1 MAFGVKNC
9 FEHQN
14 SEVSESFYFLYFNSL
29 QLKGMANDLFQLP
42 MQNAVCREGKLAWSY
57 VKYKV

>member
-1 MAFGVKNC
+1 MAFGVENC

-42 MQNAVCREGKLAWSY
+42 MQIDVCREGKLAWSY
-57 VKYKV
+57 VEYKV

>member
-42 MQNAVCREGKLAWSY
+42 MQNDVCRKGKLAWSY

>member
-1 MAFGVKNC
+1 MAFGVENC

-42 MQNAVCREGKLAWSY
+42 MQNDVCREGKLVWSY
-57 VKYKV
+57 VEYKV